1 MEVKMK
7 TYKKSLLIFVLFT
20 LAIFSVFAQ
29 TEDPL
34 AEEPD
39 IMAMEVIEEK
49 GKLYTLRIEY
59 MPVLDEARF
68 IYTIPSSLFD
78 QGEAMKV
85 IRERILTFRGQR
97 SYFNHVY
104 LRKDLTKYDNEKN
117 LAIYTSFIKFEK

>member
-1 MEVKMK
+1 MK

-29 TEDPL
+29 SEDPL

-39 IMAMEVIEEK
+39 VMAMEIIEEK

-78 QGEAMKV
+78 QGEAMKI

>member
-20 LAIFSVFAQ
+20 IAIFSVFAQ

>member
-1 MEVKMK
+1 MK
-7 TYKKSLLIFVLFT
+7 AYNKLLFVILFF
-20 LAIFSVFAQ
+20 AIAMTSVFAQ
-29 TEDPL
+29 AKEEDPL

-39 IMAMEVIEEK
+39 IMAMEIIEEK

-85 IRERILTFRGQR
+85 IRERILTFRGQK
-97 SYFNHVY
+97 SYFNHAY

>member
-1 MEVKMK
+1 MK

-20 LAIFSVFAQ
+20 IAIFSVFAQ
-29 TEDPL
+29 SEDPL

>member
-1 MEVKMK
+1 MK
-7 TYKKSLLIFVLFT
+7 TYKKTLLMLLLCVLTVFSAFT
-20 LAIFSVFAQ
+20 Q
-29 TEDPL
+29 DEDPL

-49 GKLYTLRIEY
+49 GRLYTLRIEY

-85 IRERILTFRGQR
+85 IRERVLKFRGER
-97 SYFNHVY
+97 GYFNHIY

>member
-1 MEVKMK
+1 MK

-20 LAIFSVFAQ
+20 IAIFSVFAQ

-49 GKLYTLRIEY
+49 GKLYTLR
-59 MPVLDEARF
+59 
-68 IYTIPSSLFD
+68 
-78 QGEAMKV
+78 
-85 IRERILTFRGQR
+85 
-97 SYFNHVY
+97 
-104 LRKDLTKYDNEKN
+104 KDLTKYDNEKN

>member
-1 MEVKMK
+1 MK

-29 TEDPL
+29 SEDPL

-39 IMAMEVIEEK
+39 VMAMEIIEEK

>member
-1 MEVKMK
+1 MK

-29 TEDPL
+29 SEDPL

>member
-20 LAIFSVFAQ
+20 IAIFSVFAQ

-78 QGEAMKV
+78 QGEAMKI

>member
-1 MEVKMK
+1 MK

-29 TEDPL
+29 SEDPL

-39 IMAMEVIEEK
+39 VMAMEIIEEK

-117 LAIYTSFIKFEK
+117 LAIYTSFIKFGK

>member
-1 MEVKMK
+1 MK
-7 TYKKSLLIFVLFT
+7 AYNKLLFIFLFF
-20 LAIFSVFAQ
+20 AIAMTSVFAQ
-29 TEDPL
+29 SQDEDPL

-85 IRERILTFRGQR
+85 IRERILTFRGQK
-97 SYFNHVY
+97 SYFNHAY
-104 LRKDLTKYDNEKN
+104 LRKDLTKYDTEKT

>member
-1 MEVKMK
+1 MPKLVAAAIKFKPKGCEYFQIMCGKRHCD
-7 TYKKSLLIFVLFT
+7 VL
-20 LAIFSVFAQ
+20 
-29 TEDPL
+29 E
-34 AEEPD
+34 
-39 IMAMEVIEEK
+39 MM
-49 GKLYTLRIEY
+49 YNLRIEY
-59 MPVLDEARF
+59 LPVLDEARF

-85 IRERILTFRGQR
+85 IRERALKFRGER

>member
-1 MEVKMK
+1 MK

-78 QGEAMKV
+78 QGEAMKI

>member
-1 MEVKMK
+1 MNNI
-7 TYKKSLLIFVLFT
+7 KKSLFTILLCT

-29 TEDPL
+29 YEDPL

-49 GKLYTLRIEY
+49 RKLFTLRIEY
-59 MPVLDEARF
+59 MPNLDEARF

-85 IRERILTFRGQR
+85 IRERILTFTSERN
-97 SYFNHVY
+97 YYNHIY
-104 LRKDLTKYDNEKN
+104 LRKDVTRYDNEKN
-117 LAIYTSFIKFEK
+117 LAIYTSFIKFGK

>member
-1 MEVKMK
+1 MK
-7 TYKKSLLIFVLFT
+7 TNKKLIFLFLFCVLACAAFT
-20 LAIFSVFAQ
+20 QIPD
-29 TEDPL
+29 TDPL
-34 AEEPD
+34 AKEPD
-39 IMAMEVIEEK
+39 IMAMEIIEEK
-49 GKLYTLRIEY
+49 GKLYNLRIEY
-59 MPVLDEARF
+59 LPVLDEARF

-85 IRERILTFRGQR
+85 IRERALKFRGER

>member
-1 MEVKMK
+1 MK

-20 LAIFSVFAQ
+20 IAIFSVFAQ
-29 TEDPL
+29 SEDPL

-39 IMAMEVIEEK
+39 VMAMEIIEEK

>member
-1 MEVKMK
+1 MK
-7 TYKKSLLIFVLFT
+7 AYNKLLFIFLFF
-20 LAIFSVFAQ
+20 AIAMTSVFAQ
-29 TEDPL
+29 SQDEDPL

-39 IMAMEVIEEK
+39 IMAMEIIEEK

-85 IRERILTFRGQR
+85 IRERILTFRGQK
-97 SYFNHVY
+97 SYFNHAY

>member
-1 MEVKMK
+1 MYVKK
-7 TYKKSLLIFVLFT
+7 KNKKKSLLIFVLFT
-20 LAIFSVFAQ
+20 IAIFSVFAQ

>member
-1 MEVKMK
+1 MK

-39 IMAMEVIEEK
+39 IMAMEIIEEK

>member
-1 MEVKMK
+1 MK

>member
-1 MEVKMK
+1 
-7 TYKKSLLIFVLFT
+7 
-20 LAIFSVFAQ
+20 
-29 TEDPL
+29 
-34 AEEPD
+34 
-39 IMAMEVIEEK
+39 MAMEVIEEK

-59 MPVLDEARF
+59 LPVLDEARF

-85 IRERILTFRGQR
+85 IRERILKFRGER

>member
-1 MEVKMK
+1 MK

-68 IYTIPSSLFD
+68 IYTTPSSLFD

>member
-1 MEVKMK
+1 MK
-7 TYKKSLLIFVLFT
+7 TYKKSLLIFLLFT
-20 LAIFSVFAQ
+20 IAVFSVFAQ

-59 MPVLDEARF
+59 LPVLDEARF

-85 IRERILTFRGQR
+85 IRERILKFRGER

>member
-1 MEVKMK
+1 MK
-7 TYKKSLLIFVLFT
+7 AYNKLLFIFLFFGIAMT
-20 LAIFSVFAQ
+20 SVFAQ
-29 TEDPL
+29 SQEEDPL

-39 IMAMEVIEEK
+39 IMAMEIIEEK

-85 IRERILTFRGQR
+85 IRERILTFRGQK
-97 SYFNHVY
+97 SYFNHAY

-117 LAIYTSFIKFEK
+117 LSIYTSFIKFEK

>member
-1 MEVKMK
+1 MK
-7 TYKKSLLIFVLFT
+7 TYKKSLLIFLLFT
-20 LAIFSVFAQ
+20 IAVFSVFAQ

-59 MPVLDEARF
+59 LPVLDEARF

-85 IRERILTFRGQR
+85 IRERILKFRGER
-97 SYFNHVY
+97 SYFNHAY

>member
-1 MEVKMK
+1 MK
-7 TYKKSLLIFVLFT
+7 NYKKFLFISLFFA
-20 LAIFSVFAQ
+20 LAICSVFAQ
-29 TEDPL
+29 SEDPL

-39 IMAMEVIEEK
+39 IMAMEIIEEK

-59 MPVLDEARF
+59 LPVLDEARF

>member
-1 MEVKMK
+1 MK

-20 LAIFSVFAQ
+20 IAIFSVFAQ

-78 QGEAMKV
+78 QVEAMKV

>member
-1 MEVKMK
+1 MK

-20 LAIFSVFAQ
+20 IAIFSVFAQ

>member
-1 MEVKMK
+1 MK

-20 LAIFSVFAQ
+20 IAIFSVFAQ

-68 IYTIPSSLFD
+68 IYTLPSSLFD

>member
-1 MEVKMK
+1 MK

-29 TEDPL
+29 SENPL

-39 IMAMEVIEEK
+39 VMAMEIIEEK

>member
-1 MEVKMK
+1 MK

-20 LAIFSVFAQ
+20 IAIFSVFAQ
-29 TEDPL
+29 SEDPL

-39 IMAMEVIEEK
+39 VMAMEIIEEK

-78 QGEAMKV
+78 QGEAMKI

>member
-1 MEVKMK
+1 MK

-20 LAIFSVFAQ
+20 IAIFSVFAQ

-78 QGEAMKV
+78 QGEAMKI

>member
-1 MEVKMK
+1 MK

-20 LAIFSVFAQ
+20 IAIFSVFAQ

-97 SYFNHVY
+97 SYFNHV
-104 LRKDLTKYDNEKN
+104 
-117 LAIYTSFIKFEK
+117 

>member
-1 MEVKMK
+1 MK

-20 LAIFSVFAQ
+20 IAIFSVFAQ

-117 LAIYTSFIKFEK
+117 LAIYTSFIKFGK

>member
-29 TEDPL
+29 SEDPL

-39 IMAMEVIEEK
+39 VMAMEIIEEK

>member
-1 MEVKMK
+1 MK

-20 LAIFSVFAQ
+20 IAIFSVFAQ

-85 IRERILTFRGQR
+85 IRERILTFRSQR